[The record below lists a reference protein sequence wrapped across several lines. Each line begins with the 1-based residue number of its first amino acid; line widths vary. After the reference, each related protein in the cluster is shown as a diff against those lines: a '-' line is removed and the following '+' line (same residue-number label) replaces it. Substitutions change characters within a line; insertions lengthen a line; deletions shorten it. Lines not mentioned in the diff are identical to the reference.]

1 MVVHRTSRTG
11 RPLRPTSASD
21 TATVRSNDVKYLLM
35 IYMNPTTWES
45 LSEEDRNEVI
55 RGHEE
60 FQRII
65 NESGEMVSTHA
76 LAEPAQSATV
86 QVRDGVPAVTDGP
99 YVEAKEY
106 LAGYYLVECN
116 SRERAI
122 ELAALVPDARFT
134 AMEVRP
140 IIHSAGA
147 QV

>member
-1 MVVHRTSRTG
+1 M
-11 RPLRPTSASD
+11 
-21 TATVRSNDVKYLLM
+21 KYLLM